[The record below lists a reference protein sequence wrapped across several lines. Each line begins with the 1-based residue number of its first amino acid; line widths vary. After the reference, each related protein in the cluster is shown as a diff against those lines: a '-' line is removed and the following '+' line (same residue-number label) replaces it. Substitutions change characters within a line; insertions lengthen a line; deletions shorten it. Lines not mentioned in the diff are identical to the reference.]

1 MSVYDWEDVG
11 GDMAD
16 NEAILEEASEI
27 CEERDGNCFGCP
39 IARECPFQTTKGTD
53 DDYQSELHEI
63 YVPDGD

>member
-16 NEAILEEASEI
+16 NEAMLEEASEI

-39 IARECPFQTTKGTD
+39 IARECPFPHTKGTD
-53 DDYQSELHEI
+53 DE
-63 YVPDGD
+63 